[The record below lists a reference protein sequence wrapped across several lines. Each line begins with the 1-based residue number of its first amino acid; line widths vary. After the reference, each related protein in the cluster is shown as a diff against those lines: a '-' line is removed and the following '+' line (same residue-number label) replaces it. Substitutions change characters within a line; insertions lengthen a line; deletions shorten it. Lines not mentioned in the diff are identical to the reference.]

1 MQSNDVEK
9 LRNDFISIASHELK
23 TPLTALKLQV
33 QLAKRLMDK
42 KGVESLPPIKVQQ
55 MINRTFND
63 VMRLSRLIEDITEV
77 SLQGNKKKSFN
88 REWFHLEE
96 FIENLIKRNQTA
108 YPYFNEL
115 VNVTVNAPV
124 MVHWDQFRIEQAI
137 INVLGNAF
145 KYGKGS
151 TININVST
159 GGGYAYIIISDQGLG
174 IEGSHHQR
182 IFEKFERAQ
191 DRNISGL
198 GIGLFISREIIQE
211 HSGEII
217 LRSSPGIG
225 SEFEFKI
232 PLAVT
237 SGL

>member
-1 MQSNDVEK
+1 MQSPDVEK

-33 QLAKRLMDK
+33 QLAKRMMDE
-42 KGVESLPPIKVQQ
+42 KGVESLPPKKVQQ

-77 SLQGNKKKSFN
+77 SLQNKKKSIH

-96 FIENLIKRNQTA
+96 FIENLIHRNKNT
-108 YPYFNEL
+108 YPYFSEL
-115 VNVTVNAPV
+115 VNVSVDAPV
-124 MVHWDQFRIEQAI
+124 MVYWDQFRIEQAI

-145 KYGKGS
+145 KYGKGT
-151 TININVST
+151 TISIDVTT
-159 GGGYAYIIISDQGLG
+159 GGGYAYIVISDQGPG
-174 IEGSHHQR
+174 IEGTHHQR

-191 DRNISGL
+191 EREISGL
-198 GIGLFISREIIQE
+198 GIGLFISREIAQE

-217 LRSSPGIG
+217 LRSSPGNG

-232 PLAVT
+232 PLTVT
-237 SGL
+237 ASF